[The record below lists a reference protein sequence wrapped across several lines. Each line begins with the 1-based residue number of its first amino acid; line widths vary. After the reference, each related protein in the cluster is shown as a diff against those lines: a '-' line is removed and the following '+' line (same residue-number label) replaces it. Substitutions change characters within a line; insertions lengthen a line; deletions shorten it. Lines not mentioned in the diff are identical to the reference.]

1 MGAKILKIYEMCK
14 KVLLF
19 CYFQFMGKWLTSSG
33 KQSTFLGSKKPD
45 PEAILRNSTFRR
57 QGAEAD
63 FSRSSLGVLSVEL
76 GKV

>member
-45 PEAILRNSTFRR
+45 PEAILRNSTFCWNTPNFI
-57 QGAEAD
+57 QLAVVPTLYGTT
-63 FSRSSLGVLSVEL
+63 L
-76 GKV
+76 